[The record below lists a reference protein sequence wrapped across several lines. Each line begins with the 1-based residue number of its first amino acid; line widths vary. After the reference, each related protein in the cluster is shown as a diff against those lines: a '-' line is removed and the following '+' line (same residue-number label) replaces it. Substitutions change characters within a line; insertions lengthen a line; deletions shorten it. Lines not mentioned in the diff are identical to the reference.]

1 MREKSYHP
9 GWPVAGAIY
18 PHATV
23 DRQLQA
29 LHDLEPLICRE
40 EGLRLSFKPH
50 FANERWP
57 TSAPH
62 AIACHLLTH
71 TFLGCDKVRTHHVCP
86 REIRSVLV
94 GLICILKLAS
104 ESEAVLTNA
113 PKRLKRMGLEAD
125 PLS

>member
-1 MREKSYHP
+1 MAPQFIGTRIAALHLTHLTMGGSSSPPRMREKSYHL

-18 PHATV
+18 LRATV

-62 AIACHLLTH
+62 AIACAPAHAYVCWAVIKSGYTMFAHVKFEVCLL
-71 TFLGCDKVRTHHVCP
+71 G
-86 REIRSVLV
+86 
-94 GLICILKLAS
+94 
-104 ESEAVLTNA
+104 
-113 PKRLKRMGLEAD
+113 
-125 PLS
+125 